1 MGISGFTT
9 TTRSEEIGTGI
20 SLVKIFFKVGNM
32 AFCFTRIGIKRN
44 SCINVKEHLDT
55 NSYRP
60 YCKDHDELHE
70 RDSQTAQIL
79 SCSSMMST
87 NIIFPDSKIY
97 SNIYACW
104 QQLFLWVS
112 AVAFFCSCFFICQI
126 YMSQTIASALVID
139 SRQFHLKTQSSS
151 IDGKHGEWSPRKT
164 ASSTKQKVQDPSSRK
179 FIPKMVQGNSSQLL
193 ANDMPFAN
201 CTCKRL

>member
-1 MGISGFTT
+1 MGISGLTT
-9 TTRSEEIGTGI
+9 TTRSEEIGGI
-20 SLVKIFFKVGNM
+20 SLVKIFFKMGNM

-97 SNIYACW
+97 RNIYACW

-139 SRQFHLKTQSSS
+139 SHQFHLKTQSSS
-151 IDGKHGEWSPRKT
+151 IDGKHGERSPRKT

>member
-1 MGISGFTT
+1 MGTSGFTT

-20 SLVKIFFKVGNM
+20 YQVKIFFKVGKM
-32 AFCFTRIGIKRN
+32 AFCFTWTGKKRN
-44 SCINVKEHLDT
+44 SCINVKEHLDM

-79 SCSSMMST
+79 SCSSMIST
-87 NIIFPDSKIY
+87 NIIFLDSKIY
-97 SNIYACW
+97 RNIYACW
-104 QQLFLWVS
+104 QQLFLWV
-112 AVAFFCSCFFICQI
+112 CSCFFICQI

-151 IDGKHGEWSPRKT
+151 IDGKHGERSPRKT

-179 FIPKMVQGNSSQLL
+179 FIPKIIQGNSSQLL

>member
-1 MGISGFTT
+1 MYNIEPVGWTKREKVLVSMGISGFTT

-20 SLVKIFFKVGNM
+20 SQVKIFFKVGKM
-32 AFCFTRIGIKRN
+32 AFCFTRTGKKRN
-44 SCINVKEHLDT
+44 SRINVKEHLDT

-97 SNIYACW
+97 RNIYACW

-112 AVAFFCSCFFICQI
+112 ADTFFCSCFFICQI
-126 YMSQTIASALVID
+126 WHAKNTKHRTILNFILLSQTVLYLILS
-139 SRQFHLKTQSSS
+139 HTP
-151 IDGKHGEWSPRKT
+151 W
-164 ASSTKQKVQDPSSRK
+164 
-179 FIPKMVQGNSSQLL
+179 NSCWKLYY
-193 ANDMPFAN
+193 
-201 CTCKRL
+201 

>member
-20 SLVKIFFKVGNM
+20 SLVKIFFKMGNM

-97 SNIYACW
+97 RNIYACW
-104 QQLFLWVS
+104 QQLFLS
-112 AVAFFCSCFFICQI
+112 LS
-126 YMSQTIASALVID
+126 
-139 SRQFHLKTQSSS
+139 SRFLLFMFFHLPNLHESNHS
-151 IDGKHGEWSPRKT
+151 IRFSY
-164 ASSTKQKVQDPSSRK
+164 
-179 FIPKMVQGNSSQLL
+179 
-193 ANDMPFAN
+193 
-201 CTCKRL
+201 